1 VNGSSNPP
9 SIPRPPPPRRAPATS
24 TSSRFQAVRPEKLP
38 DAVANIELIQ
48 SHHED
53 RLANHSQRIEA
64 NLKRFEKLDAAHTKH
79 VDEFHT
85 HQKLAQEKDFSRELR
100 WGQQLS
106 DIKLAY
112 TTELSKLKGA
122 IALAAFLVPLIVGIV
137 TYLLRNK

>member
-1 VNGSSNPP
+1 MHGSSNPP

-38 DAVANIELIQ
+38 DAVANIERLLE
-48 SHHED
+48 HHED
-53 RLANHSQRIEA
+53 RLSRHSQRIES
-64 NLKRFEKLDAAHTKH
+64 NLDKIGKLDAAHNKH

-85 HQKLAQEKDFSRELR
+85 HQRLAAEKDYSRELR